1 MGGICYVGLI
11 EKTECENMKLPIP
24 YTHIVLWPDKR
35 LVPSLLRM
43 EELPTAEFFY
53 GKSYPVFKSLYDRY
67 HTDCAE
73 VIDFIH
79 EIYIDILKQREVGHR
94 CKLETFNFKCS
105 LKNWVGV
112 VAIRYCYYQFKRQIQ
127 TEELLESDRNSVSE
141 PSILT
146 DMGTLNHEDVEAI
159 INMMPNERYRQL
171 IRYRYLEELDNEET
185 AQKMGM
191 SMENYY
197 NKHRAAKVQYI
208 QAFLK
213 EMSR

>member
-1 MGGICYVGLI
+1 
-11 EKTECENMKLPIP
+11 MKLPIP
-24 YTHIVLWPDKR
+24 YTHIVLWPDR
-35 LVPSLLRM
+35 QIVPSLLRM
-43 EELPTAEFFY
+43 EQLPTAEFLY
-53 GKSYPVFKSLYDRY
+53 GKTYPVFKSLYDRY
-67 HTDCAE
+67 YTNCAE

-79 EIYIDILKQREVGHR
+79 EVYVDFIKPRPISKR

-112 VAIRYCYYQFKRQIQ
+112 MAIRYCYHQFKKQIP
-127 TEELLESDRNSVSE
+127 TESLTDGGIFSISE

-146 DMGTLNHEDVEAI
+146 DMGTLNREDVEAI
-159 INMMPNERYRQL
+159 IGMMPNERYRKL
-171 IRYRYLEELDNEET
+171 IRYRYLDELNNEET
-185 AQKMGM
+185 AEKMGM

-197 NKHRAAKVQYI
+197 NKHRAAKVQYV

>member
-1 MGGICYVGLI
+1 MRP
-11 EKTECENMKLPIP
+11 PIP
-24 YTHIVLWPDKR
+24 FPYIALWPDKKI
-35 LVPSLLRM
+35 VSSLLHF
-43 EELPTAEFFY
+43 EQLPTAEFFY

-67 HTDCAE
+67 TTDCAE

-79 EIYIDILKQREVGHR
+79 EIYVDILKPRQVGHR
-94 CKLETFNFKCS
+94 CKLETFNYKCS
-105 LKNWVGV
+105 LENWVGV
-112 VAIRYCYYQFKRQIQ
+112 VAIRYCYHQFKKFIP
-127 TEELLESDRNSVSE
+127 TDDLTDSDRLSVSE

-146 DMGTLNHEDVEAI
+146 DMGTLNREDVETI

-171 IRYRYLEELDNEET
+171 IRYRYLDELDNEET
-185 AQKMGM
+185 AKKMGM
-191 SMENYY
+191 SMDNFY

>member
-1 MGGICYVGLI
+1 
-11 EKTECENMKLPIP
+11 MKLPIP
-24 YTHIVLWPDKR
+24 YPYIAIWPDKR
-35 LVPSLLRM
+35 IVSSLLRM
-43 EELPTAEFFY
+43 EQLPTAEFLY
-53 GKSYPVFKSLYDRY
+53 GKTYPVFKSLYDRY
-67 HTDCAE
+67 YTDCAE

-79 EIYIDILKQREVGHR
+79 EIYVDFIEPRPISKL

-112 VAIRYCYYQFKRQIQ
+112 VAIRYCYHKYKKQIQ
-127 TEELLESDRNSVSE
+127 TEELKDSDSFSVSE

-146 DMGTLNHEDVEAI
+146 DMGTLNREDVETI
-159 INMMPNERYRQL
+159 INMMPNERYQKL
-171 IRYRYLEELDNEET
+171 IRYRYLDELDNEET
-185 AQKMGM
+185 AEKMGM

-197 NKHRAAKVQYI
+197 NKHRAAKVQYV